1 MKKLLLLT
9 LFSLGLIAE
18 QRVVTLAP
26 SVNEIVYALGE
37 GKSVVA
43 NTKFCDYPLESQK
56 VKKIGGYASISL
68 EKILKAKPTVVI
80 SQDYDNALLNNLKAL
95 NVKTLVYKTNTI
107 SDIKRT
113 ILSIGKNFDKT
124 QKAVQIVD
132 DIDFSLRSLSN
143 ITKDKKILIVISP
156 KKDLSNQIYVTG
168 NFLYFEDIIK
178 ASNNKNAYTSKSS
191 MQPVINAEKVIS
203 MNPDIII
210 LLGAFFEGKPKE
222 LEEVKNAWRAMPI
235 NASKYDNIYAIDKE
249 YAGIPS
255 HRVVNFIE
263 DFKKILENV
272 RDK

>member
-156 KKDLSNQIYVTG
+156 RKDLSNQIYVTG

-178 ASNNKNAYTSKSS
+178 ASNNKNAYNSKSS
-191 MQPVINAEKVIS
+191 MQPVINAEKVIA
-203 MNPDIII
+203 MNPDVII